1 MPGGKWGLEDI
12 MFLFRDFGW
21 AFLPG
26 PVAHQCKERFE
37 LNVPKVLP
45 DFSWMRVLM
54 KSPCFPFS

>member
-1 MPGGKWGLEDI
+1 MSPCSYSGILAGSFSLGL
-12 MFLFRDFGW
+12 
-21 AFLPG
+21 LPIS
-26 PVAHQCKERFE
+26 VKERFE